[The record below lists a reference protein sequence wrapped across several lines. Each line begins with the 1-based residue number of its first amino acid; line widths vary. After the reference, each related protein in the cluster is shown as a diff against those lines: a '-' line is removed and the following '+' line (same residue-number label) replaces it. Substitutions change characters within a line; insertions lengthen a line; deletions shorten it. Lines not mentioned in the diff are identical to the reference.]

1 MQTRREYAASL
12 GLAQAGARGRLSREA
27 HEAIALAEANGTK
40 FSDSSPVRVNT
51 PKPNTPKPVSVQQ
64 PVVTTGSVI
73 GLFDKGELD
82 QQWVGRDSKDKK
94 HTVNA
99 RQVCRNS
106 GYSLLG
112 CRCGQDHS
120 VLVSSMEY
128 ITVTKKGG

>member
-1 MQTRREYAASL
+1 MQTKREYAASL
-12 GLAQAGARGRLSREA
+12 GLAIAGARGRMSREA

-40 FSDSSPVRVNT
+40 FADSSPVRVNT
-51 PKPNTPKPVSVQQ
+51 PKKETVKPVTVQQ
-64 PVVTTGSVI
+64 PVVTGNVI

-82 QQWVGRDSKDKK
+82 QVWVGRDSKDKK